1 MPKSSVNGQNTV
13 KAALGAFFNHPGS
26 SLCKPLT
33 NHLSTQSFTQ
43 QKLQNKTPFA
53 KPSTFQASGAFC
65 HMPQNLQVGIFK
77 GWKSLNLVG
86 TPCRRYQI
94 TFQGIKEFRCN
105 VVCTSQ
111 CLQWL
116 CTIPALKFIK
126 SRGCTKVY
134 CSAWAPL
141 IYLSGKWGEGL
152 SCLLCQLDDKHENSD
167 ADLQDFK
174 AYVQYYSEHSRKW
187 KTTRS
192 KVQKLFRFWVN
203 M

>member
-1 MPKSSVNGQNTV
+1 MDKTPLKQPWGPFSIILVLVFANRWQITL
-13 KAALGAFFNHPGS
+13 AH
-26 SLCKPLT
+26 SLSHNRSFKTKPLLL
-33 NHLSTQSFTQ
+33 NPQLFRPQALFAICHRIY
-43 QKLQNKTPFA
+43 KLVFLKV
-53 KPSTFQASGAFC
+53 K
-65 HMPQNLQVGIFK
+65 
-77 GWKSLNLVG
+77 KSLNLVG